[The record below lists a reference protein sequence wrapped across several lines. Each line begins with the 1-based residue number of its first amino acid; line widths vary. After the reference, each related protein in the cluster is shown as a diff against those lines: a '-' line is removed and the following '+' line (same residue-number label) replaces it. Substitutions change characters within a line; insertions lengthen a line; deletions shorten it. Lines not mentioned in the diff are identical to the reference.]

1 MKIYARWQ
9 NICGKV
15 QSVATDVFN
24 TFVRTIVFFIYEE
37 CELFS
42 LLMRFKAF
50 DDGQRAKVEDEA
62 DNNGNKPYK

>member
-15 QSVATDVFN
+15 QPVATCSTHLSVQLSFS
-24 TFVRTIVFFIYEE
+24 YEE